1 MLGARSAG
9 LRLIWLFLLVGCGVE
24 TSGDPSGASVTID
37 LELAGGSAIDEVSY
51 VVTGSDMEPMGGV
64 IDTSA
69 PGSTASVELFGI
81 APGQGY
87 LVTMSATSVDGT
99 TTCAGAAPFDVTAE
113 TVTRVSVF
121 LGCKRPSQFGGVRV
135 NGHLNVCAELAKAV
149 VSPLQTSTND
159 DIDLSAQA
167 VDAEGDSVGYRW
179 TATGGSIADPGSAET
194 TFTCSEPGDQLITI
208 EVSDDG
214 FVDCV
219 DGWTV
224 NVTCTGEA
232 GGEHAPLLVGSD
244 PAPGSQTVR
253 SAWLTL
259 DFEEAVADDVLGIF
273 ELSCGGSPQPSSA
286 HRLRQNPTR
295 LIINPAGDLPTGAD
309 CELEWTGPE
318 GPEALPFS
326 VFGQAPPAIVRYD
339 RRDPSMYV
347 PFPDDMWLE
356 PDASTH
362 TGVHVSLPVTDRE
375 PDVVNVMTKI
385 KQAAEGSAF
394 TLDGFSPLGP
404 FVVELSTAPVA
415 ASLPTDQ
422 TASLD
427 PLATVA
433 LFDLTEGSAA
443 YGERVPFKLHIRAAR
458 TFNTATQYAI
468 VIFPA
473 IPLTPGGRYG
483 LVITKRALA
492 APDQPFDPSAFTEAA
507 QGEALDGEDE
517 SVPEARALMNDVI
530 SVVSQ
535 ASPPIFGDDVA
546 LALRMSIRSTED
558 FPITQA
564 TMKQNVLD
572 LPPPSV
578 QITSVQPDTGEVA
591 ALVKGTWQAPEWRV
605 NFNIARFA
613 DGTPV
618 VIKQKPIPFILAIP
632 RSADSTPAPIVMYQ
646 HGNPGSA
653 ENEVPWQA
661 RGYLAE
667 NGFAVAG
674 FTDTISRDVGSDTDL
689 QNTAVMGP
697 LFSVGVLPD
706 FWYQT
711 TGEQLSFIRML
722 STLDDLD
729 VLPLGAPDGQPDL
742 DVSVPP
748 AYLGLSEGANK
759 GQAFVPYAPEV
770 HAAVLLVGGMRLSEV
785 LFYQDIVNPSGV
797 GTELLDTL
805 NGLIAP
811 NLRPLDLWVGLG
823 VFQLAFDPQDPHN
836 HAAFMYRNPIEVAGT
851 LRKPSVL
858 VQEGIGD
865 TLVPNNATRSLAYT
879 LGVVPHIEPVQVPV
893 PYLPTAPGP
902 IVANIDAQTT
912 AAFAQYVPAGIPGLE
927 PTPTCELQPEGH
939 YCAQIA
945 EPAIDQRVQFFLSTL
960 TDPAPIIVNPFD

>member
-1 MLGARSAG
+1 MMGARFVVF
-9 LRLIWLFLLVGCGVE
+9 RLVWLLLVVGCGVE
-24 TSGDPSGASVTID
+24 NSGGPSGASVTID

-51 VVTGSDMEPMGGV
+51 VVTGDDMEPMGGV

-69 PGSTASVELFGI
+69 PGLTASVELFGI
-81 APGQGY
+81 SPGQGY

-99 TTCAGAAPFDVTAE
+99 TTCGGSASFDVMEGAATE
-113 TVTRVSVF
+113 VSVF
-121 LGCKRPSQFGGVRV
+121 LSCKRPPQFGGVRV
-135 NGHLNVCAELAKAV
+135 NGKLNVCAELVKAV
-149 VSPLQTSTND
+149 LSPLQTSTAY
-159 DIDLSAQA
+159 DINLSAHA
-167 VDAEGDSVGYRW
+167 VDTEGDSVSYRW
-179 TATGGSIADPGSAET
+179 TATGGSIEDSGTAET
-194 TFTCSEPGDQLITI
+194 TFTCTEPGDQLITI

-224 NVTCTGEA
+224 NVTCTGEG
-232 GGEHAPLLVGSD
+232 GGERAPRLIASD

-253 SAWLTL
+253 SAWLIL
-259 DFEEAVADDVLGIF
+259 DFEETVTDDVLSIF
-273 ELSCGGSPQPSSA
+273 ELSCGGAPKPSSA
-286 HRLRQNPTR
+286 HRLAQDPARVV
-295 LIINPAGDLPTGAD
+295 INPVGDLPTGSD

-326 VFGQAPPAIVRYD
+326 VFGEAPPAIVRYD
-339 RRDPSMYV
+339 RSDPSTYG

-356 PDASTH
+356 PDETTH
-362 TGVHVSLPVTDRE
+362 TGVRVSLPVPDRE
-375 PDVVNVMTKI
+375 PDVANVMAKV

-394 TLDGFSPLGP
+394 ALDGFSPIGP
-404 FVVELSTAPVA
+404 FLVELSTAPIA

-433 LFDLTEGSAA
+433 LFDLTEGSPG

-458 TFNTATQYAI
+458 TARTVTQHAI

-473 IPLTPGGRYG
+473 IPLTPGGQYG
-483 LVITKRALA
+483 LVVTKRALA

-507 QGEALDGEDE
+507 QGEPLGGEDG
-517 SVPEARALMNDVI
+517 SVSKARALMKDVTD
-530 SVVSQ
+530 VASQ

-558 FPITQA
+558 FPITQV

-578 QITSVQPDTGEVA
+578 QITSIQPDTGEVA

-605 NFNIARFA
+605 NFNIARFP

-632 RSADSTPAPIVMYQ
+632 RSAESAPAPIVMYQ

-653 ENEVPWQA
+653 ENEVPRQA

-674 FTDTISRDVGSDTDL
+674 FTDTISRDVGSDTNL
-689 QNTAVMGP
+689 QNTAIMGP

-722 STLDDLD
+722 SALDDLD
-729 VLPLGAPDGQPDL
+729 VLPLDAPDGKPDL

-770 HAAVLLVGGMRLSEV
+770 RAAVLLVGGMRLSEV
-785 LFYQDIVNPSGV
+785 LFYQDPVNPSGV
-797 GTELLDTL
+797 GTELLDIL

-811 NLRPLDLWVGLG
+811 NLRPLDLWLGLG

-836 HAAFMYRNPIEVAGT
+836 HAAFMYRNPVEVAGT

-865 TLVPNNATRSLAYT
+865 TLIPNNATRSLAYT
-879 LGVVPHIEPVQVPV
+879 LGVVPHIEPIQVPV

-902 IVANIDAQTT
+902 IVANIGPETT
-912 AAFAQYVPAGIPGLE
+912 AAFAQYVPAGVPGLE

-945 EPAIDQRVQFFLSTL
+945 EPAIDQRVQFFLSAL
-960 TDPAPIIVNPFD
+960 TDPAPTIVNPFD